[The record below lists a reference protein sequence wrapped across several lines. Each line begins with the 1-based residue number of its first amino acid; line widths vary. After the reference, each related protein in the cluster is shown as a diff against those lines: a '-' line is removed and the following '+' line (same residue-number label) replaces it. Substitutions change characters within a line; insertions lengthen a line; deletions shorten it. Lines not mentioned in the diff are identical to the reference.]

1 MQNLIGGKYEKVE
14 LIGKGGFSKIYK
26 VFNLSD
32 NKYYV
37 LKRIELKD
45 KDKNEFERIK
55 NEANFLS
62 QFNSKYI
69 VKYYDSFW
77 EEKYFYIRMELCEG
91 LDLYKF
97 IESHKKENSNQLINK
112 NIVFDFLLNIC
123 LGINEIHNKKIVH
136 RDLKP
141 KNLFLTKDL
150 IIKIGDFGLSK
161 LINDYAMSLAGTLYY
176 MAPEIISRKPYKKRV
191 DIWSLGCILYE
202 LCTLKIYS
210 KTLDKSINVQYY
222 GQDLQDLI
230 YSLLN
235 ENYKERPKI
244 RVVLSNV
251 KNMINNYN
259 MNIEKRQKDLQE
271 NEIINNF
278 LSLFGNFFSFFKNL
292 FNCSNNKNYFN
303 EQNKSLRISA
313 SYDKKKEHNISNN
326 NKFNNVQNE
335 IKPIKKNEISPII
348 PNKIKNAIKKIEIQK
363 EDIQNQLKEIQNL
376 NDNEY
381 INNNQNLNINNK
393 KKIINIT
400 HIDPNKERN
409 SYSNNINDTIFNNN
423 IPDMFS
429 RKIKTPKNSKI
440 TGIIK
445 RHSISRLNH
454 TEMNKNIKYFQ
465 NFDEK
470 NEKFI
475 FNGREEIN
483 KVNLFNNKS
492 YCSKIKEIPKV
503 IQDNKKKININ
514 YSIPPLQFKLYLN
527 NDEIID
533 NKKEKILKT
542 ERYETTHKS
551 IEKEFKF
558 NDNIY
563 SNKKIMNKLTINDN
577 NTNIG
582 NIPIINNNNYIYN
595 DWDKKSFIKRKNI
608 KSGNINNNL
617 KYDNNNDECNINY
630 KDVYNDIKDNEISYK
645 YNTFRKKTIHGN
657 KIVINKTVYL
667 KTKYKKTIYDDNIK
681 FKPPI
686 YLTIV
691 N

>member
-1 MQNLIGGKYEKVE
+1 
-14 LIGKGGFSKIYK
+14 
-26 VFNLSD
+26 
-32 NKYYV
+32 
-37 LKRIELKD
+37 
-45 KDKNEFERIK
+45 
-55 NEANFLS
+55 
-62 QFNSKYI
+62 
-69 VKYYDSFW
+69 
-77 EEKYFYIRMELCEG
+77 
-91 LDLYKF
+91 
-97 IESHKKENSNQLINK
+97 
-112 NIVFDFLLNIC
+112 
-123 LGINEIHNKKIVH
+123 
-136 RDLKP
+136 
-141 KNLFLTKDL
+141 
-150 IIKIGDFGLSK
+150 
-161 LINDYAMSLAGTLYY
+161 
-176 MAPEIISRKPYKKRV
+176 
-191 DIWSLGCILYE
+191 
-202 LCTLKIYS
+202 
-210 KTLDKSINVQYY
+210 
-222 GQDLQDLI
+222 
-230 YSLLN
+230 
-235 ENYKERPKI
+235 
-244 RVVLSNV
+244 
-251 KNMINNYN
+251 
-259 MNIEKRQKDLQE
+259 
-271 NEIINNF
+271 
-278 LSLFGNFFSFFKNL
+278 
-292 FNCSNNKNYFN
+292 
-303 EQNKSLRISA
+303 
-313 SYDKKKEHNISNN
+313 
-326 NKFNNVQNE
+326 
-335 IKPIKKNEISPII
+335 
-348 PNKIKNAIKKIEIQK
+348 
-363 EDIQNQLKEIQNL
+363 
-376 NDNEY
+376 
-381 INNNQNLNINNK
+381 
-393 KKIINIT
+393 
-400 HIDPNKERN
+400 
-409 SYSNNINDTIFNNN
+409 
-423 IPDMFS
+423 MFS

-514 YSIPPLQFKLYLN
+514 YSFPPLQFKQYLN

>member
-348 PNKIKNAIKKIEIQK
+348 PNKIKNTIKKIEIQK

>member
-244 RVVLSNV
+244 KVVLSNV

-259 MNIEKRQKDLQE
+259 MNIEKRQKALQE

-313 SYDKKKEHNISNN
+313 SYDKKTEHNISNN

-335 IKPIKKNEISPII
+335 IKQIKKNEISPII
-348 PNKIKNAIKKIEIQK
+348 PNKIKNTIKKIEIQK

-645 YNTFRKKTIHGN
+645 YNTFRKKKIH
-657 KIVINKTVYL
+657 
-667 KTKYKKTIYDDNIK
+667 
-681 FKPPI
+681 
-686 YLTIV
+686 
-691 N
+691 